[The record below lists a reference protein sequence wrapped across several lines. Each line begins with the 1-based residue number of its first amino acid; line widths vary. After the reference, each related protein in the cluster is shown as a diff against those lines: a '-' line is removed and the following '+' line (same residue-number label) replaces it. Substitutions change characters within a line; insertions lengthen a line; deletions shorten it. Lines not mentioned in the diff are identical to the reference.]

1 MFSSKLVEQFYCTS
15 TYADIT
21 TTEYTG
27 ELNRCGDQIT
37 FFRSPRVRV
46 RRGQKDST
54 IRHDTID
61 TAPITMVVDK
71 ELEFSVKVAKVD
83 MKQICN
89 WDAWQSSL
97 LKSASYNMAEA
108 IDQEVLARMYVEA
121 DPTNKG
127 ATAGVRSASYDLGTV
142 GAPVLAT
149 SANIWEVLSRIQGV
163 LREQCLP
170 MDDIFLVLPDQALP
184 TLLNSPMLNANAGL
198 LQHRQRHHPQRQ
210 AADEDRRIRH
220 LPVAQRHAGDGRRQG
235 GVRSDRRVARVD
247 GVRDADRGNAGHR
260 QRQGFVG
267 RVPAR
272 DVRLRIQDDPAGRHC
287 GFVRQLRLTAPST
300 DRQGELQCLRI
311 SICIKVVSVVR
322 PATRSIKAKTH
333 RRIPSR
339 GTLITSGDA
348 RIRSRGN

>member
-1 MFSSKLVEQFYCTS
+1 MPLPSASGYPAYSGSLIPPMFSSKLVEQFYCTS

-198 LQHRQRHHPQRQ
+198 GGSCCNIASDIILNGKLPQKIAGFDIYMSHNVPVVQDGGKAVFQVIAGWRGSTAFAMQIEETRVIDNDKDSWDVFLQGMSVYGYKTIQP
-210 AADEDRRIRH
+210 EGT
-220 LPVAQRHAGDGRRQG
+220 AGLYVNFD
-235 GVRSDRRVARVD
+235 
-247 GVRDADRGNAGHR
+247 
-260 QRQGFVG
+260 
-267 RVPAR
+267 
-272 DVRLRIQDDPAGRHC
+272 
-287 GFVRQLRLTAPST
+287 
-300 DRQGELQCLRI
+300 
-311 SICIKVVSVVR
+311 
-322 PATRSIKAKTH
+322 
-333 RRIPSR
+333 
-339 GTLITSGDA
+339 
-348 RIRSRGN
+348 

>member
-1 MFSSKLVEQFYCTS
+1 MPLPAASGYPQYSGSLIPPMFSSKLVEQFYCTS

-108 IDQEVLARMYVEA
+108 IDQEVLARIYVEA

-127 ATAGVRSASYDLGTV
+127 STAGVRSGAYDLGAV
-142 GAPVLAT
+142 GAPVLVT
-149 SANIWEVLSRIQGV
+149 SANMWEVLTRLQAV

-170 MDDIFLVLPDQALP
+170 MDDIFLVLPDKALP
-184 TLLNSPMLNANAGL
+184 VLLNSPMLNANAGL
-198 LQHRQRHHPQRQ
+198 GGACCTIAQDIILNGKMPQKIAGFDIYFSHNVTSVIDGANTVFQVVAGWRGATAFAMQIEDTRIIDNDKDSWDVFLQGMSVYGYKTIQPEGV
-210 AADEDRRIRH
+210 AA
-220 LPVAQRHAGDGRRQG
+220 LY
-235 GVRSDRRVARVD
+235 
-247 GVRDADRGNAGHR
+247 
-260 QRQGFVG
+260 
-267 RVPAR
+267 
-272 DVRLRIQDDPAGRHC
+272 
-287 GFVRQLRLTAPST
+287 
-300 DRQGELQCLRI
+300 
-311 SICIKVVSVVR
+311 
-322 PATRSIKAKTH
+322 AKF
-333 RRIPSR
+333 S
-339 GTLITSGDA
+339 
-348 RIRSRGN
+348 